1 MKKILITLCVVL
13 ITLSASAQKGETAVG
28 ANILYGSKL
37 KNIGIGAKGQYNFT
51 DNIRGEASFDYFL
64 KKEGVSMWGINAN
77 IHYLFDVT
85 DKIKVYPLAGI
96 GYVNTGGSGDDDDW
110 GYDDDDDD
118 DYGWGRAASYED
130 DDDDY
135 GYDGSSS
142 SDGKIAINLGCG
154 VQFALTEKISINAEL
169 KYQII
174 DNFNQIV
181 PSIGITY
188 KF

>member
-13 ITLSASAQKGETAVG
+13 ITLSASAQKGETAIG

-96 GYVNTGGSGDDDDW
+96 GYVNTGGSGDDW
-110 GYDDDDDD
+110 DDDDDD
-118 DYGWGRAASYED
+118 DNGYGYGYGWERAPSYED
-130 DDDDY
+130 DGDDD
-135 GYDGSSS
+135 YDGSSS
-142 SDGKIAINLGCG
+142 DGNIAINLGCG
-154 VQFALTEKISINAEL
+154 VQYALTEKISINAEL

-174 DNFNQIV
+174 NNFNQIV